1 MAKEKERICANC
13 HNKVVYGYGTKPSV
27 CPYCQNPWWDKP
39 KDEFNLFVL
48 QDKYIKSGR
57 SAQKL
62 SDMYEGLINY
72 SENLIKKN
80 LKGKTQIDYER
91 IREQAEDTALN
102 FIEVYL
108 KKDNYIVEN
117 SFGGLL
123 ARYVAGVMYNKKQKL
138 NDKMTSLDKTISED
152 MKFEDNVLRFM
163 ETSPDKEKFESDAYT
178 EYIKNNQEELI
189 DDLFSIIKN
198 KQQSVFDSMSKVE
211 SFLFLIAIRNFLLK
225 NKKCSID
232 EFYDYYGDDFKFEI
246 DDCLELIKR
255 RLKNAR

>member
-13 HNKVVYGYGTKPSV
+13 HQKVIYGYGTKPSV
-27 CPYCQNPWWDKP
+27 CPHCQNPWWDKP
-39 KDEFNLFVL
+39 KDEFNLFML
-48 QDKYIKSGR
+48 QDIYLKSGK
-57 SAQKL
+57 APDKL

-80 LKGKTQIDYER
+80 LKGKAQLDAER

-102 FIEVYL
+102 FIEVYI
-108 KKDNYIVEN
+108 KNENYVVTA

-138 NDKMTSLDKTISED
+138 NDSMTSLDKTIAED
-152 MKFEDNVLRFM
+152 MGLEENVLRFM
-163 ETSPDKEKFESDAYT
+163 DTSPDKEKFESDAYL
-178 EYIKNNQEELI
+178 EYTKKNYKEDLI
-189 DDLFSIIKN
+189 DDLLIIIQN
-198 KQQSVFDSMSKVE
+198 KQQSVFKTMTKVE
-211 SFLFLIAIRNFLLK
+211 SFLFLVAIRNFLLK

-246 DDCLELIKR
+246 DDCFELIKR
-255 RLKNAR
+255 RLKNV